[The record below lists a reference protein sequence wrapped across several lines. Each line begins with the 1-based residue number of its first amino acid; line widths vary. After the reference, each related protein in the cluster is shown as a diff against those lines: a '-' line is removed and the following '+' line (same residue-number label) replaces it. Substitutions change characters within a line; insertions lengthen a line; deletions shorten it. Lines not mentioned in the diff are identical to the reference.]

1 MAPHR
6 SSWGYD
12 NRTTFIRIPPERG
25 AGTRLEV
32 RIGDGAANPYVMI
45 AVILAAA
52 LDGLRRQLDCPPHS
66 EGWSYTDESRPVL
79 PMTFTDSLNAMR
91 ADAFLVDIL
100 GEPFVQAFETLK
112 RDEIERYEEEVEDP
126 STREVTAWEIA
137 EYLEDY

>member
-1 MAPHR
+1 
-6 SSWGYD
+6 
-12 NRTTFIRIPPERG
+12 
-25 AGTRLEV
+25 
-32 RIGDGAANPYVMI
+32 MI

-79 PMTFTDSLNAMR
+79 PMTLTDSLNAMR
-91 ADAFLVDIL
+91 ADTFLVDIL

-112 RDEIERYEEEVEDP
+112 RDEVKRYEEAVEDP